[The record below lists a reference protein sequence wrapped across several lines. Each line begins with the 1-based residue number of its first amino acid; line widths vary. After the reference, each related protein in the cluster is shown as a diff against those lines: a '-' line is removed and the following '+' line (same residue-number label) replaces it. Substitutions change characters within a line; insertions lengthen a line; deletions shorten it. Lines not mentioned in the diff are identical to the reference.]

1 MDFHTLSRREL
12 QALCKRNK
20 IPANITNV
28 AMADALAALQSVE
41 GIEEFLNGDRSGV
54 PESPMKVEVI
64 SLEIPRTALRTSTRR
79 KAVKDE
85 TITIRSRRGAVA
97 RGTEESENRDLNMA
111 LTTPSLPG
119 SRRRTA
125 AASSACKKV
134 DFQMTIDD
142 QKEDNDLDQEK
153 KEIEKTPAVP
163 KSQKRVVGASTRKR
177 TETKNNG
184 AAEQRVYST
193 RRSVRLLEK
202 NMESLSL
209 GGDEEMEPI
218 SVHMSFEDMPNSS
231 VPVKENTKLEIESK
245 IIDES
250 ESKLDEDLRVEVDD
264 GEKSEIGSEVKLS
277 EEEPEIVLD
286 DLLKS
291 SDENVVTA
299 KSVDDSET
307 EALHAN
313 LDVKCFS
320 EDKVN
325 EASKAVEISAEEINE
340 SDKSSLPTEDLDV
353 TEVVHKSNIA
363 EEFGMEV
370 ECKQNE
376 STSELEHKIEED
388 VEEEKHVNNSAEE
401 LYLPHENVEEE
412 TEVDGDDDVLSSD
425 EESLMEVKDD
435 QDEYDYKSDPTSED
449 EASDAAV
456 EGDKK
461 ETEREKSSVQAEED
475 DTIINKSVEEFP
487 ANVADDLVDVKIQW
501 QMEEEATPKDI
512 TVEAIDSQPKIPNA
526 IVQCEEALVE
536 ITTTS
541 SNNNAVQS
549 LANQFPRPTI
559 EAKSPVKEQIS
570 SLLMDNL
577 DAEEEDEK
585 EQNKA
590 KCIQIVEKND
600 ISLRQLKKM
609 FKEQLQLNKKKMDN
623 NNINT
628 KVVGGGVKVRTAL
641 QPVPENRMTVDEL
654 EKRH

>member
-1 MDFHTLSRREL
+1 MDFYTLSRREL

-54 PESPMKVEVI
+54 PESPMKGEVI
-64 SLEIPRTALRTSTRR
+64 SSEIPRTALRTSTRR

-85 TITIRSRRGAVA
+85 TITTRSRRGAAA
-97 RGTEESENRDLNMA
+97 RDTEESENRDLNMA

-134 DFQMTIDD
+134 DFQMTVDD
-142 QKEDNDLDQEK
+142 QKEDKDLDQEK
-153 KEIEKTPAVP
+153 KEIENTPAVP
-163 KSQKRVVGASTRKR
+163 KSQKRVAGASTRKR
-177 TETKNNG
+177 TETKDSG

-202 NMESLSL
+202 NMESMSL
-209 GGDEEMEPI
+209 GGDEKMEPI
-218 SVHMSFEDMPNSS
+218 TVHMSFDDMPNISE
-231 VPVKENTKLEIESK
+231 PVKENMELETESK
-245 IIDES
+245 KTDES
-250 ESKLDEDLRVEVDD
+250 VSKLDEDLSVEVDD
-264 GEKSEIGSEVKLS
+264 GEKNEMGTEVKLS

-291 SDENVVTA
+291 FDENVISA
-299 KSVDDSET
+299 KSVDDSIT
-307 EALHAN
+307 EAPHAN
-313 LDVKCFS
+313 SDVKCFS
-320 EDKVN
+320 EDEKVN
-325 EASKAVEISAEEINE
+325 EVSKDDDSVESSAEEINE

-353 TEVVHKSNIA
+353 TEVHKSSIA
-363 EEFGMEV
+363 EEFGKEF
-370 ECKQNE
+370 ESQQNE
-376 STSELEHKIEED
+376 STCELDHKIEED

-401 LYLPHENVEEE
+401 LSLPHENVEEE
-412 TEVDGDDDVLSSD
+412 TEVGDDVLSSD
-425 EESLMEVKDD
+425 KESLEVKDD
-435 QDEYDYKSDPTSED
+435 QDENDYKSDPTTGN
-449 EASDAAV
+449 EASDADI

-461 ETEREKSSVQAEED
+461 ETEMEKSSVQAEED
-475 DTIINKSVEEFP
+475 DTIINESMEEFP
-487 ANVADDLVDVKIQW
+487 ENASDDLVDVKIQW
-501 QMEEEATPKDI
+501 KVEEETLPKDI
-512 TVEAIDSQPKIPNA
+512 TVEAIDSQPEIPNA

-549 LANQFPRPTI
+549 LATQFPRPTI
-559 EAKSPVKEQIS
+559 EAKSPVKEQTI
-570 SLLMDNL
+570 SLLMDNP
-577 DAEEEDEK
+577 DVEEEEAEK
-585 EQNKA
+585 EQNPKFV
-590 KCIQIVEKND
+590 QFVVKND
-600 ISLRQLKKM
+600 TSLRQLKKL
-609 FKEQLQLNKKKMDN
+609 FKEKLQLNNKKMDN